1 MATNN
6 YLQSLEAAAAEFGI
20 YGTGNAGADAK
31 WKSLTDAILAR
42 VELEKEPI
50 ESVNKVLRVLADSNV
65 SIGSFWADLFENKL
79 NAKIKAEKLRL
90 ADMVGLISN
99 CNCVDFRSEVA
110 IDKLIAHLLLN
121 ETLWVVSSGELAS
134 VATCVANSFTPSR
147 LLFSE
152 IGNRVI
158 LELDEFEIG
167 QLVSLLEAFAKINFT
182 NTEMVRVIVKRVVDE
197 WGSVSMSDKIR
208 IADATSILRFR
219 SDTFFKLLVNDVSH
233 SGTCQQLASV
243 CVSMK
248 RLKMNGDGTEWW
260 DRQSDHA
267 RMVNAVKG
275 KFTPETIQF
284 MNAKEIASCVQLV
297 KDNESLRVSNAVMD
311 RVKHLL
317 TQDPLSRSYRYLAV
331 TMEALSRG
339 SAPAT
344 VHIDNLRW
352 LAEWL
357 CGFVYMLP
365 VHDIASLNRSL
376 TKLGFRDHNYH
387 KIWIPYYLERMG
399 ELMKDDISTIS
410 DNYNAVGMS
419 DTLMGGRHFFYKL
432 GKRFQELSAETSGD
446 KAMAVTRK
454 YRNLQR
460 LG

>member
-1 MATNN
+1 
-6 YLQSLEAAAAEFGI
+6 
-20 YGTGNAGADAK
+20 
-31 WKSLTDAILAR
+31 
-42 VELEKEPI
+42 
-50 ESVNKVLRVLADSNV
+50 
-65 SIGSFWADLFENKL
+65 
-79 NAKIKAEKLRL
+79 
-90 ADMVGLISN
+90 
-99 CNCVDFRSEVA
+99 
-110 IDKLIAHLLLN
+110 
-121 ETLWVVSSGELAS
+121 
-134 VATCVANSFTPSR
+134 
-147 LLFSE
+147 
-152 IGNRVI
+152 
-158 LELDEFEIG
+158 
-167 QLVSLLEAFAKINFT
+167 
-182 NTEMVRVIVKRVVDE
+182 
-197 WGSVSMSDKIR
+197 
-208 IADATSILRFR
+208 
-219 SDTFFKLLVNDVSH
+219 
-233 SGTCQQLASV
+233 
-243 CVSMK
+243 
-248 RLKMNGDGTEWW
+248 
-260 DRQSDHA
+260 
-267 RMVNAVKG
+267 
-275 KFTPETIQF
+275 
-284 MNAKEIASCVQLV
+284 
-297 KDNESLRVSNAVMD
+297 MD